1 MIALLFLVAIGIV
14 VGGNVG
20 ISINSQKVENIDNNP
35 IYAELLE
42 KVKSG
47 ELKVNQELGLNLV
60 QGMRDAHVDAGNY
73 LVSIFNIF
81 IYIGI
86 FLLILVST
94 LALVT
99 WRLYSKGVAY
109 RT

>member
-1 MIALLFLVAIGIV
+1 MALLFLVAIGIV
-14 VGGNVG
+14 VSGNVG
-20 ISINSQKVENIDNNP
+20 ININNQKIENIDNNP
-35 IYAELLE
+35 IYVELLE

-47 ELKVNQELGLNLV
+47 ELEVNQELGLNLV

-81 IYIGI
+81 IYIVV

-94 LALVT
+94 LAFIA
-99 WRLYSKGVAY
+99 WRLYSKGVAH

>member
-1 MIALLFLVAIGIV
+1 MALIFLVAIGIV

-20 ISINSQKVENIDNNP
+20 IKINSQKIENIDNNP
-35 IYAELLE
+35 IYVELLE

-47 ELKVNQELGLNLV
+47 ELEVNQELGLNLV
-60 QGMRDAHVDAGNY
+60 QGMKDAHVNAGNY
-73 LVSIFNIF
+73 LEGIFSIF

-86 FLLILVST
+86 FLLFLVSI
-94 LALVT
+94 LALVA
-99 WRLYSKGVAY
+99 WRLYSNEVAH

>member
-1 MIALLFLVAIGIV
+1 MALLFLVAIGIV
-14 VGGNVG
+14 VSGNVG
-20 ISINSQKVENIDNNP
+20 ININNQKIENIDNNP
-35 IYAELLE
+35 IYVELLE

-47 ELKVNQELGLNLV
+47 ELEVNQELGLNLV

-81 IYIGI
+81 IYIGE

-94 LALVT
+94 LAFIA
-99 WRLYSKGVAY
+99 WRLYSKGVAH